1 MLFQNNLIPKT
12 FPLQVFLG
20 LIQMFQLGLSWF
32 QSFFRSG
39 RVGSHNFQFDFG
51 FLCSGQSF
59 FEQISVTALVFIGVF
74 IHQQITLQRFD

>member
-20 LIQMFQLGLSWF
+20 LIQMFLIRAVMVPK
-32 QSFFRSG
+32 FFRSG

>member
-1 MLFQNNLIPKT
+1 MVPKN
-12 FPLQVFLG
+12 F
-20 LIQMFQLGLSWF
+20 S
-32 QSFFRSG
+32 RSG

-74 IHQQITLQRFD
+74 IHQQITLQRFDY